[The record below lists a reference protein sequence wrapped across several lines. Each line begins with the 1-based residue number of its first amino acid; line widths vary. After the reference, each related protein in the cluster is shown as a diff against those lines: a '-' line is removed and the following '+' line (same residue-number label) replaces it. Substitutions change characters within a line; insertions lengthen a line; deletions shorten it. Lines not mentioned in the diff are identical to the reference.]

1 MHITLPPLDDSALA
15 LSQRRVESDQPLIIE
30 EAEKDSLLYIAAGSG
45 SLALDSATFA
55 LRAETAAL
63 VLAGERAELTASS
76 ALELVHVTVGPVED
90 LHAALGP
97 RETVVAVDADR
108 REQAFGTRAFQ
119 VLFGPHNGSIR
130 ATLFTGFIPP
140 GRSPWHY
147 HLYDEIVW
155 IPHGPGRLHRAGSAE
170 LEPLEAGS
178 AFRLRPRH
186 VHIVENA
193 SEEGDMTVVGFFTP
207 AGTPSAAYLADVAD
221 GGYIAGGA
229 IS

>member
-1 MHITLPPLDDSALA
+1 MQTAIPPLDDSPLALA
-15 LSQRRVESDQPLIIE
+15 PRLVEAEQPLSIE
-30 EAEKDSLLYIAAGSG
+30 DAELDSLLYVAAGSG
-45 SLALDSATFA
+45 TVALDGATSGLA
-55 LRAETAAL
+55 PGTAAL
-63 VLAGERAELTASS
+63 VLAGERATITATSS
-76 ALELVHVTVGPVED
+76 LELLHLTVAPVSD

-97 RETVVAVDADR
+97 RETVVSVDPVRA
-108 REQAFGTRAFQ
+108 EQAFGTRSFQ

-155 IPHGPGRLHRAGSAE
+155 IPQGPGRLHRLGAE
-170 LEPLEAGS
+170 EPETLEAGS

-193 SEEGDMTVVGFFTP
+193 SEDGDMTVVGFFTP
-207 AGTPSAAYLADVAD
+207 AGTPSAAYLADVEDASR
-221 GGYIAGGA
+221 IAEA

>member
-1 MHITLPPLDDSALA
+1 MHTAIPPLDDSPLALA
-15 LSQRRVESDQPLIIE
+15 HRRVDAGQPLSIE
-30 EAEKDSLLYIAAGSG
+30 DAELDSLLYVAAGSG
-45 SLALDSATFA
+45 SVVLDGASSDLAAG
-55 LRAETAAL
+55 TAAL
-63 VLAGERAELTASS
+63 VLAGERAEITAASS
-76 ALELVHVTVGPVED
+76 LELVHVTVGPVAD

-97 RETVVAVDADR
+97 RETVVSVDPVRA
-108 REQAFGTRAFQ
+108 EQAFGTRSFQ

-155 IPHGPGRLHRAGSAE
+155 IPHGPGRLHRPGGE
-170 LEPLEAGS
+170 KPEPLEAGA

-193 SEEGDMTVVGFFTP
+193 SEDGDMTVVGFFTP
-207 AGTPSAAYLADVAD
+207 AGTPSAAYLADVEDASRV
-221 GGYIAGGA
+221 ARA